1 MKKIVLILL
10 AIFCYVAPTSAQRFA
25 YVDTEYILGKMP
37 EYASAQKQLDLLAQE
52 WQKDIE
58 KKKAEIQKLKSDYE
72 AEKIFLVDEV
82 KKQRLSAIDLKEKDL
97 AKFQKD
103 KFGVNG
109 ELFKKRQELI
119 KPIQDKIFDA
129 IQKVAKDNALDFIF
143 DKAGSVSM
151 LFTNPKYDRSDEVL
165 EEMGIT
171 PSEDKKGNSNNSG
184 GDPDLPDES
193 PKN

>member
-1 MKKIVLILL
+1 MKKIVFILS
-10 AIFCYVAPTSAQRFA
+10 AFFCYIAPTSAQRFA
-25 YVDTEYILGKMP
+25 YVDTEYILNKMP
-37 EYASAQKQLDLLAQE
+37 EYSSAQKQLDLLAQE

-58 KKKAEIQKLKSDYE
+58 KKKAEIQKLKTDFE

-82 KKQRLSAIDLKEKDL
+82 KKQRLAAIETKEKEL
-97 AKFQKD
+97 TSYQKD

-171 PSEDKKGNSNNSG
+171 PAEDRKGNTNDG
-184 GDPDLPDES
+184 EGEPDLPNES
-193 PKN
+193 PK

>member
-1 MKKIVLILL
+1 MKKIVFILL
-10 AIFCYVAPTSAQRFA
+10 AFFCYLAPTSAQRFA
-25 YVDTEYILGKMP
+25 YVDTEYILSKMP

-52 WQKDIE
+52 WQKEIE

-82 KKQRLSAIDLKEKDL
+82 KKQRLNAIDLKEKEL
-97 AKFQKD
+97 ATYQKD

-165 EEMGIT
+165 EEMGIA
-171 PSEDKKGNSNNSG
+171 PGEDKKGNTNDGG
-184 GDPDLPDES
+184 GDPDLPNES
-193 PKN
+193 PK